1 MAVNGLD
8 NFDMT
13 LEECHLVLDHFKN
26 LIVTDEKGYIKYMSP
41 EMYFMVEAY
50 NKRPLPNKVV
60 GEHVNDIHPLSKI
73 TAVLESGVS
82 DDNCFYFSS
91 DVTYIARI
99 VPLYKGDKLVG
110 AMDYDLFTDGKDLT
124 EFLNKLKDYQEK
136 GLINLDAT
144 FESMYEASKREG
156 KIKYCIN
163 DFIGVSKEANFV
175 RRQIAN
181 LSESNS
187 TVLITGKTGSGKELV
202 AHSIHNSSM
211 RCDGPM
217 IEINCAA
224 IPEHLFESELFGYE
238 EGTFTGAQKGG
249 KIGLFEKANGGTVFL
264 DEVDQLPYHI
274 QPKLLRALQ
283 EKEVTRIGGTV
294 VPVDIRVIAATN
306 KDLLQMVIDE
316 KFREDLY
323 YRLNVVEIN
332 IPPLADRRQD
342 IPLLAQHFI
351 NKINKSMAKSIKY
364 ISPQVMEML
373 MMYNWP
379 GNVRELNNVLERGM
393 ILCQGDTL
401 EVEDMSGFTARTSTV
416 AIDKTIALEGSLD
429 EIRTNAEIAAIKNAL
444 KKTGG
449 NRSKTAEILKISRT
463 ALYDKMNKYEI
474 V

>member
-1 MAVNGLD
+1 M
-8 NFDMT
+8 
-13 LEECHLVLDHFKN
+13 
-26 LIVTDEKGYIKYMSP
+26 
-41 EMYFMVEAY
+41 
-50 NKRPLPNKVV
+50 
-60 GEHVNDIHPLSKI
+60 
-73 TAVLESGVS
+73 
-82 DDNCFYFSS
+82 
-91 DVTYIARI
+91 
-99 VPLYKGDKLVG
+99 
-110 AMDYDLFTDGKDLT
+110 
-124 EFLNKLKDYQEK
+124 
-136 GLINLDAT
+136 
-144 FESMYEASKREG
+144 
-156 KIKYCIN
+156 
-163 DFIGVSKEANFV
+163 
-175 RRQIAN
+175 
-181 LSESNS
+181 
-187 TVLITGKTGSGKELV
+187 
-202 AHSIHNSSM
+202 
-211 RCDGPM
+211 
-217 IEINCAA
+217 
-224 IPEHLFESELFGYE
+224 
-238 EGTFTGAQKGG
+238 
-249 KIGLFEKANGGTVFL
+249 

-401 EVEDMSGFTARTSTV
+401 EVEDMSGFKARTSTV
-416 AIDKTIALEGSLD
+416 AIDNTIALEGSLD